1 MFLFLVILLMMS
13 SVHSY
18 LVFNK
23 TTVQCAGTNQQA
35 IPGGNRCY
43 PQDPN
48 CHRVIINNF
57 ISLDESASL
66 IAVADR
72 GIDAVTNSETFATFQ
87 AQGPTI
93 VDINSGFVRGPKAV
107 RPLNM
112 YDGFDSSNLFT
123 EAEIKLYNDTLRS
136 VRSIIEIEF
145 DAKGVYFTGPTFI
158 TKIIGGDSDSL
169 TDSVTHDEYW
179 HPHVDKRNTAHYD
192 YSGLVYLSSGGGVDF
207 TGGEF
212 HFLTGL
218 NQDKSVITGV
228 NVVEAGQLVM
238 FTSGDENPHRFTRVT
253 SGTRYVLAF
262 WFTCDERADFGS
274 FLDGSAVEHYKG
286 SRKAE
291 AAAVAGEEQYEN
303 GCGEITDLCMK
314 DEECVEIL
322 NNSDFENCMKIEICA
337 GVVDCMTKQRKRERE
352 L

>member
-1 MFLFLVILLMMS
+1 MFLFLVILLMMV

-112 YDGFDSSNLFT
+112 YDGF
-123 EAEIKLYNDTLRS
+123 
-136 VRSIIEIEF
+136 
-145 DAKGVYFTGPTFI
+145 
-158 TKIIGGDSDSL
+158 
-169 TDSVTHDEYW
+169 
-179 HPHVDKRNTAHYD
+179 
-192 YSGLVYLSSGGGVDF
+192 
-207 TGGEF
+207 
-212 HFLTGL
+212 
-218 NQDKSVITGV
+218 
-228 NVVEAGQLVM
+228 
-238 FTSGDENPHRFTRVT
+238 
-253 SGTRYVLAF
+253 
-262 WFTCDERADFGS
+262 
-274 FLDGSAVEHYKG
+274 
-286 SRKAE
+286 
-291 AAAVAGEEQYEN
+291 
-303 GCGEITDLCMK
+303 
-314 DEECVEIL
+314 
-322 NNSDFENCMKIEICA
+322 
-337 GVVDCMTKQRKRERE
+337 
-352 L
+352 